1 MTRTA
6 AKFLIVIAALLGVS
20 GVMVTMRAGAAH
32 AIANGER
39 VADGRYPF
47 AVKLTMTGIPTA
59 GGGRRD
65 SSCSGG
71 LISPHWVLT
80 AGHCFRDTRNR
91 HVSRPVARK
100 TTATVGRADLTT
112 DAGHVATVVEVRQSK
127 TADVAL
133 ARIDQGITDIKPLRI
148 SRSAPRVGDEVRLA
162 GFGLTD
168 GDATA
173 EPTRMRTGRFEVT
186 SVGRKA
192 IGLSG
197 VAPRSTTSPCPH
209 DSGGPYFSE
218 DDGAPVVVAVVS
230 HGPTCPHRG
239 EDQGGRIDAVARWI
253 TSVVG
258 KDLAATP
265 KARPKPSPSRQA
277 RDTKVAAPPSG
288 PAAGLSDLTAYQV
301 SVPAVAVVAGVVG
314 FTALRRRRRRPRGGV
329 HRSR

>member
-6 AKFLIVIAALLGVS
+6 AKFLMAVATLLGVC
-20 GVMVTMRAGAAH
+20 GAVVAGPADAAR

-39 VADGRYPF
+39 VPDGRYTF

-59 GGGRRD
+59 DGGRRD

-80 AGHCFRDTRNR
+80 AGHCFRDVRNK

-100 TTATVGRADLTT
+100 TTATVGRADLTS
-112 DAGHVATVVEVRQSK
+112 DDGHVATVVEVRQSK

-148 SRSAPRVGDEVRLA
+148 SRSAPQVGDKVRLA

-168 GDATA
+168 GDADE

-186 SVGRKA
+186 SVGGNA

-197 VAPRSTTSPCPH
+197 VAPRSSTSPCPH
-209 DSGGPYFSE
+209 DSGGPYFAE
-218 DDGAPVVVAVVS
+218 GDGTPVVVAVVS
-230 HGPTCPHRG
+230 HGPTCPHKG

-253 TSVVG
+253 TSIVG
-258 KDLAATP
+258 KDLASTP
-265 KARPKPSPSRQA
+265 KARPKPSPSGAPAGTKQA
-277 RDTKVAAPPSG
+277 ARPSR
-288 PAAGLSDLTAYQV
+288 PAAGLGDLTAYRV
-301 SVPAVAVVAGVVG
+301 SVPAVAVVAGAVG
-314 FTALRRRRRRPRGGV
+314 FAVLRRRRRRPRGGV
-329 HRSR
+329 HRPR